1 MDILREEV
9 ECNDAMWGII
19 NLHCLSQF
27 VFPDDS
33 GEESDYENYPSSRNL
48 EKLVEEVK
56 PASFSTFSFYLLI
69 YLSIYLPS
77 SIIFDP
83 SIYLDDIC

>member
-56 PASFSTFSFYLLI
+56 PASFSTFSFFLLI
-69 YLSIYLPS
+69 YLSIYLFTQ
-77 SIIFDP
+77 FDYIR
-83 SIYLDDIC
+83 SIYLFS

>member
-9 ECNDAMWGII
+9 ECNDAMRGII
-19 NLHCLSQF
+19 NLHCLSEF

-69 YLSIYLPS
+69 YLYIYLFTQLDYIRSIYLFS
-77 SIIFDP
+77 
-83 SIYLDDIC
+83 